1 MCLSMSIQRHFPV
14 SFAVAL
20 GFCLVGKCPMYP
32 CGLLSYVLEDSA
44 LKDWGGWAFGPTEKQ
59 LPVSGLK
66 GDGGTEAAT
75 LTKF

>member
-44 LKDWGGWAFGPTEKQ
+44 LKDWGGWAFWPNR
-59 LPVSGLK
+59 
-66 GDGGTEAAT
+66 EAAASVRVERGWGNRSCN
-75 LTKF
+75 FD